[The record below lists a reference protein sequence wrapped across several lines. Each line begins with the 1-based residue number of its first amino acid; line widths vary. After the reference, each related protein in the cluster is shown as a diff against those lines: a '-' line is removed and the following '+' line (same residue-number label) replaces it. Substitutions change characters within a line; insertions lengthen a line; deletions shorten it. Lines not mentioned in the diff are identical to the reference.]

1 VSSSLRTRG
10 SLFLCLPHTRILSA
24 RHSMSSSRT
33 IIASVASSLATVI
46 LTVSAHDRDRVRRV
60 RKRFVV
66 DSTVVTVASLAACSP
81 SVVGCTSALVLV
93 AGPR

>member
-1 VSSSLRTRG
+1 
-10 SLFLCLPHTRILSA
+10 
-24 RHSMSSSRT
+24 MSSSRT